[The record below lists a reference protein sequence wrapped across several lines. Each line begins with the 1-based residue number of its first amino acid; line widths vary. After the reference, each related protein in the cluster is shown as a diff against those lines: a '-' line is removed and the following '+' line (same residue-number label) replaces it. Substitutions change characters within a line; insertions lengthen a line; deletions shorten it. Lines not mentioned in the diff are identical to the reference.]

1 MKTGRYKYYLGPYFP
16 WQFNFLGGLVL
27 VIGLTLEYG
36 LVFNLVLI
44 LINLLIF
51 TGHYGLEID
60 FTNKTF
66 MSYTSFLGIKSGKRK
81 TFDAV
86 EKIFINS
93 RNIRESMHSRNK
105 FSGNFRYIEYKS
117 FLKFS
122 NGRKI
127 NLISRKNKDKLLE
140 KIRGIAKDLKAE
152 IVDFSV

>member
-1 MKTGRYKYYLGPYFP
+1 MKTGKYKYYLGPYFP
-16 WQFNFLGGLVL
+16 WQFSLLGGIVL
-27 VIGLTLEYG
+27 IIGLTLEYG
-36 LVFNLVLI
+36 LIFNLIII
-44 LINLLIF
+44 LISLVIF

-66 MSYTSFLGIKSGKRK
+66 MSYASFLGIKSGKRK

-93 RNIRESMHSRNK
+93 RNIRETLHSRSNY
-105 FSGNFRYIEYKS
+105 SGNFRYIEYKS

-127 NLISRKNKDKLLE
+127 GLISRKNKDKLL
-140 KIRGIAKDLKAE
+140 KQIRNIAKDLKAE
-152 IVDFSV
+152 IVDFSI

>member
-1 MKTGRYKYYLGPYFP
+1 MKSGKYKYYLGPYFP
-16 WQFNFLGGLVL
+16 WQFTFLGVL
-27 VIGLTLEYG
+27 FLIFGLTLQYG
-36 LVFNLVLI
+36 IVFNSAI
-44 LINLLIF
+44 IFITFIIF

-60 FTNKTF
+60 FTKKTF
-66 MSYTSFLGIKSGKRK
+66 KNYSSFLGLKFGKRK

-93 RNIRESMHSRNK
+93 RNIRESLHSRANNP
-105 FSGNFRYIEYKS
+105 GNFRYIEYKS

-127 NLISRKNKDKLLE
+127 SLISRKNKEKLL
-140 KIRGIAKDLKAE
+140 KQMRNIAKDLKAE